1 MLRLENTQIFRILG
15 DGGGNCILRD
25 TLLPSNDEVNVLWQ
39 IFDQAFE
46 AHELLRRD
54 DALDGQARVQRE
66 NQFGFRG

>member
-25 TLLPSNDEVNVLWQ
+25 TLLPSDDEINVLRQ
-39 IFDQAFE
+39 IFNQAFE
-46 AHELLRRD
+46 AHQLLRCD

-66 NQFGFRG
+66 NQF

>member
-1 MLRLENTQIFRILG
+1 MLRSENGEIVCIFG
-15 DGGGNCILRD
+15 DGGSYCILGD
-25 TLLPSNDEVNVLWQ
+25 TLLPSNDEINIFWQ

-46 AHELLRRD
+46 AHQLLRCD